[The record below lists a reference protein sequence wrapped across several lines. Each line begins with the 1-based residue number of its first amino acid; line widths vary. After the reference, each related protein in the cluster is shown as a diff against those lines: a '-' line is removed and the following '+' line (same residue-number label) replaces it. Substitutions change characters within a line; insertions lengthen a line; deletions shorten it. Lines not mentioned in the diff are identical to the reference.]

1 MLANKTTG
9 STYSGPIHVDTGPSF
24 NNFVGSGT
32 AVPVGNGI
40 LTFSD
45 ANNAT
50 FYYDLDAGTGAARRL
65 FRRPRRLPPYDL
77 GTGPQPTCT

>member
-1 MLANKTTG
+1 MLANKATG
-9 STYSGPIHVDTGPSF
+9 SMYFGPIYVDTGPSF

-32 AVPVGNGI
+32 AVPVGNGTV
-40 LTFSD
+40 TFSD

-50 FYYDLDAGTGAARRL
+50 FYYDLNAGTGGGAAAVSQTKTIA
-65 FRRPRRLPPYDL
+65 PYDL